1 LDVFGPWSVVTRRT
15 KGGAANSKRWAV
27 LFTCLSTRGVHI
39 EVIEELSS
47 SSFINAFKRFV
58 AIRGPVKIVRS
69 DRGTNFVGATE
80 NLGIDSVKV
89 EDHPVKDFLYD
100 NGVVWIFNP
109 PHASHMGG
117 VCERMIGVTR
127 RILDGML
134 LEMPGKALT
143 HEVLTT
149 FLAEVSA
156 IINSRPL
163 VGVSSDP
170 EDPYHL
176 SPSLLLTQK
185 PDVLVPAELSF
196 DKRDSYKAQWK
207 KVQYLADVFWSK
219 WKKQY
224 LQTLQERRKW
234 QTSNKNLCV
243 GDVVLLKDELQNRIY
258 WPMGLV
264 TRTFPGS
271 DGKVR
276 KIEVRIIRD
285 GKPTEYVRP
294 VTQVV
299 LLISDT

>member
-1 LDVFGPWSVVTRRT
+1 
-15 KGGAANSKRWAV
+15 
-27 LFTCLSTRGVHI
+27 
-39 EVIEELSS
+39 
-47 SSFINAFKRFV
+47 
-58 AIRGPVKIVRS
+58 
-69 DRGTNFVGATE
+69 
-80 NLGIDSVKV
+80 
-89 EDHPVKDFLYD
+89 
-100 NGVVWIFNP
+100 
-109 PHASHMGG
+109 MGG
-117 VCERMIGVTR
+117 VWEQMIGVTR
-127 RILDGML
+127 RILDVML

-143 HEVLTT
+143 HEVLTS
-149 FLAEVSA
+149 FLAKVSA

-170 EDPYHL
+170 EDPYNL

-185 PDVLVPAELSF
+185 PDVLVPPELSF

-219 WKKQY
+219 WMKQY

-234 QTSNKNLCV
+234 QTSNKNLCF
-243 GDVVLLKDELQNRIY
+243 GDCRSFDELQNRIY
-258 WPMGLV
+258 WPMGLM

-271 DGKVR
+271 DGKVQ

-299 LLISDT
+299 LLISES